1 MFSAP
6 RANVIESDAGFSIEV
21 LGRTGM
27 KYREGDRALFV
38 DSEVL
43 APGKGIAIFTNSIK
57 KWDAPNGEEP
67 ISPEKKAAIISNIKA
82 AIDFKQQ
89 PLEIL

>member
-1 MFSAP
+1 MFTVP
-6 RANVIESDAGFSIEV
+6 KVNVIESDAGFSIEV

-27 KYREGDRALFV
+27 KYREGDRTLVV

-57 KWDAPNGEEP
+57 KWAPPHSELL
-67 ISPEKKAAIISNIKA
+67 ISPEKKVMIISNIKA